1 MSYKNLEPYVTR
13 MIRVTLSSDQSITST
28 SATLVDFDTIA
39 GDTGYKMSLVSGGNG
54 RIRLKGGSYYHIV
67 GITALDKD
75 SASDVFSARW
85 YNTSGT
91 ELGQSDGAFRS
102 NITGVSGGNYYYES
116 HFCQLVVNPSSDT
129 DYDLKI
135 DGETGTLKTFGTY
148 LHIIEM
154 SET

>member
-13 MIRVTLSSDQSITST
+13 MIRVSLSSDQTISST

-39 GDTGYKMSLVSGGNG
+39 GDSGYKMSLISGGNG
-54 RIRLKGGSYYHIV
+54 RIRLAGGSFYFIV
-67 GITALDKD
+67 GITALD
-75 SASDVFSARW
+75 ASRYCW

-102 NITGVSGGNYYYES
+102 NRTGQAGSNYLYES
-116 HFCQLVVNPSSDT
+116 HFCQLVVNPTSDT

>member
-13 MIRVTLSSDQSITST
+13 MIRVSLSSDQTISST

-39 GDTGYKMSLVSGGNG
+39 GDSGYKMSLISGGNG
-54 RIRLKGGSYYHIV
+54 RIRLAGGSFYFIV

-75 SASDVFSARW
+75 TSSDMFYARW

-102 NITGVSGGNYYYES
+102 NRTGQAGSNYLYES
-116 HFCQLVVNPSSDT
+116 HFCQLVVNPTSDT